1 MIHLFLSPH
10 LDDVAL
16 SAGGLIHKLVSE
28 NQKVVILTFF
38 TEYDENI
45 TSHYSHSAHNDNM
58 YSFIK
63 LYSKRVNEDIAFC
76 NKLSAIPIHGKILDC
91 IYRTDQYGEP
101 MYKNSAMI
109 YSGQIHKSDDASDM
123 AQDLIDKTLLNYQ
136 PDYIYAPL
144 GIGRHVDHII
154 INNLVNNIKGSH
166 KLKILLYED
175 FPYVLGEYPVIN
187 PDSLENA
194 LLRNN
199 KFDKHAILV
208 DIDLKEKVQ
217 NILFYESQLEP
228 LFDNK
233 SNILISLEKYHRT
246 INEIKAQERFW
257 LIK

>member
-1 MIHLFLSPH
+1 MPTIATDRPSEKLHLL
-10 LDDVAL
+10 VE
-16 SAGGLIHKLVSE
+16 SA
-28 NQKVVILTFF
+28 
-38 TEYDENI
+38 
-45 TSHYSHSAHNDNM
+45 
-58 YSFIK
+58 
-63 LYSKRVNEDIAFC
+63 
-76 NKLSAIPIHGKILDC
+76 
-91 IYRTDQYGEP
+91 
-101 MYKNSAMI
+101 
-109 YSGQIHKSDDASDM
+109 
-123 AQDLIDKTLLNYQ
+123 
-136 PDYIYAPL
+136 
-144 GIGRHVDHII
+144 
-154 INNLVNNIKGSH
+154 LVNNIKGSH

-233 SNILISLEKYHRT
+233 SNILISLEKYHQT